1 MSSATMQDYKS
12 SLGDPAS
19 RRFGTFSYLPGM
31 SAERI
36 RAQVE
41 YLLKRGWSPAIEHTE
56 PQNARGAYWYM
67 WKLPLFGETSAERVL
82 AEAEACH
89 KAHPRHHVRLVGY
102 DNLRQTQGAAMVLYR
117 GQPA

>member
-1 MSSATMQDYKS
+1 MSTAAMQDYQS
-12 SLGDPAS
+12 SLGNPAS
-19 RRFGTFSYLPGM
+19 RRFGTFSYLPAM
-31 SAERI
+31 TAERI

-41 YLLKRGWSPAIEHTE
+41 YLLARGWSPAIEHTE
-56 PQNARGAYWYM
+56 PQNAGGSYWYM

-102 DNLRQTQGAAMVLYR
+102 DHLRQTQGAAMVLYR